1 MEVYNL
7 AYDLLSKHELKPE
20 KGTLQ
25 LWLSTR
31 KNSIGLSTTS
41 EKHPGMFS
49 TTGYKLDSIM
59 YSTAMTL
66 EILGGVPIIIGAY
79 FFGPIYFLF
88 SILGVAIGFWVD
100 TLIGKK
106 LNRNN
111 GFLKYIEG
119 KLLINKYNTELKPSD
134 KENNNHVMILFRDNT
149 ADHRMDIFLKICLYF
164 IAALKTFFF
173 TFFIIISPMI
183 YIGIAVAYFFIAW
196 IHIKFTGYKMAEDK
210 FRKSL
215 IDDYR
220 KWLREPEKGGDFGDY
235 IFRVPHPDTFK
246 DHSYTPHPFI
256 DSSFKI
262 LEKGIDKNILLEK
275 EAHESGKSQKIYIKY
290 RGVILDSEIEKM
302 RDLQQD
308 TISKDL
314 VTIESLKTQFEK
326 LGQPNLIGKPS
337 WQTQR

>member
-1 MEVYNL
+1 MDVYNL
-7 AYDLLSKHELKPE
+7 AYDLLSKHVLKPE

-59 YSTAMTL
+59 FSTAMAF
-66 EILGGVPIIIGAY
+66 EILGGIPIIIGAY

-88 SILGVAIGFWVD
+88 SILGVALGFWVD

-119 KLLINKYNTELKPSD
+119 KLLINKYNIELKPSD
-134 KENNNHVMILFRDNT
+134 KENNNHIMILFRDNV
-149 ADHRMDIFLKICLYF
+149 ADYRMDIFLKICLYF

-215 IDDYR
+215 VDDYS
-220 KWLREPEKGGDFGDY
+220 KWLREPEKGNDFGDY
-235 IFRVPHPDTFK
+235 TFRVPHPDDFGS
-246 DHSYTPHPFI
+246 DAYTPHSLI
-256 DSSFKI
+256 DTNLNM
-262 LEKGIDKNILLEK
+262 LEKSIDKNILLER
-275 EAHESGKSQKIYIKY
+275 EQQGSGKSQKLYLKY
-290 RGVILDSEIEKM
+290 RGIILDSEIEKM

-308 TISKDL
+308 TASKDL
-314 VTIESLKTQFEK
+314 ITIESLKTQFEK
-326 LGQPNLIGKPS
+326 LGQPNLNGKPS
-337 WQTQR
+337 WQTQK